1 MNKPYSFNVD
11 DEKDPD
17 IVSWLDAIPKGQM
30 SAFIREAIRCQMA
43 KERDLSNREVVD
55 TLLAALANLRVVTD
69 QVGETENSEFAQAI
83 SGLGEW

>member
-1 MNKPYSFNVD
+1 MNLRYTFSVNQI
-11 DEKDPD
+11 EDPD
-17 IVSWLDAIPKGQM
+17 IVAYLEQVPGGQM
-30 SAFIREAIRCQMA
+30 SAFIRDAIRCQMA

-69 QVGETENSEFAQAI
+69 QVESGESPELLHAL

>member
-1 MNKPYSFNVD
+1 MNLRYTFSVNQI
-11 DEKDPD
+11 EDPD
-17 IVSWLDAIPKGQM
+17 IVAYLEQVPGGQM
-30 SAFIREAIRCQMA
+30 SAFIRDAIRCQMA

-69 QVGETENSEFAQAI
+69 QVENGEGPELLQAL

>member
-1 MNKPYSFNVD
+1 MNKPYTFNVD

-17 IVSWLDAIPKGQM
+17 IAAWLDAIPKGQT

-69 QVGETENSEFAQAI
+69 QVESGESPELLHTL

>member
-17 IVSWLDAIPKGQM
+17 IVACLDAIAKGQM
-30 SAFIREAIRCQMA
+30 SAFIRDAIRCQMA

-69 QVGETENSEFAQAI
+69 QVESGESPELLHAL